1 MTEICF
7 SERELNIL
15 VLALQEREDR
25 MYRDSEE
32 YKKQDN
38 KIAQM
43 DCLSE
48 MKMARELRRRLEEI
62 G

>member
-1 MTEICF
+1 MIEICF
-7 SERELNIL
+7 SETELNIL

-48 MKMARELRRRLEEI
+48 LKMARELRRRLEEI

>member
-1 MTEICF
+1 MIEISF
-7 SERELNIL
+7 SETELNIL

-25 MYRDSEE
+25 MYRDSEA

-48 MKMARELRRRLEEI
+48 LKKARELRRRLEEI